1 MPTPPSSLPTGLTTS
16 NLTNNI
22 FFPNYHSWWGEKEPN
37 QLSLYNL
44 YFLGTATAT
53 PTALTAST
61 FTSLSIPDGT
71 DYCLLQPQSAPISI
85 SYSGLS
91 TGGMI
96 VPTRAIF
103 NLPMDKVN
111 LSNLVISSASSQNVS
126 VYFFQVLI

>member
-1 MPTPPSSLPTGLTTS
+1 MPVPPSGLPTGLTTS

-37 QLSLYNL
+37 LLSLYNL
-44 YFLGTATAT
+44 YYLGSATAQ
-53 PTALTAST
+53 PTAST
-61 FTSLSIPDGT
+61 SVTMSSLSIPDGT
-71 DYCLLQPQSAPISI
+71 DYCLIQPQSAPLSI
-85 SYSGLS
+85 SYAAG
-91 TGGMI
+91 TIGGMI
-96 VPTRAIF
+96 VPTNAIF